1 MLKLNQRKAMK
12 YKGKVMT
19 EMSVLK
25 VRISL
30 EDKSNVLP
38 LQEQYFVILIDC
50 YLMKQLQ
57 L

>member
-19 EMSVLK
+19 EMLVLK
-25 VRISL
+25 VHISL
-30 EDKSNVLP
+30 EDKSNVLQ

-50 YLMKQLQ
+50 YLMKPLQ